1 MKLAAQG
8 ICRPTFGR
16 LLILRLIRVAWVL
29 VVAMT
34 FGQASFPSGA
44 RAASSET
51 NLAASASGSN
61 SSLKALETRLAEAR
75 TNLAAAVAL
84 GDAGVTNVPAGVS
97 PQDFWLRRALLQ
109 RLVRLYEQQLS
120 NAAEL
125 EVTKAREAELS
136 REAQAWTRFTEPL
149 PYSILL
155 TDRLREE
162 IQTERLELN
171 NGDSAV
177 AMLDQ
182 LIEEQRGA
190 LTQAEEKIRQLNEQL
205 EGAKDPAVAARFSW
219 QRDLER
225 LRSQVAAVSVA
236 VFDSERQVRQER
248 LAESRV
254 RLGLLQRQ
262 VIIADTGAKFT
273 QADLDKVTSQIE
285 RECQQLER
293 ELAEAQARRDAATRA
308 LEAAR
313 EEQRQMQGGPE
324 ASPAAKSRALELV
337 AAREAQ
343 LDAAETATSVL
354 RLLLEGGNLERAMW
368 EMRLAAFDSR
378 SVETLR
384 ESGRRLDTFTHRLD
398 LWRDR
403 ARQQLEVSSSQL
415 QLQETRLNN
424 LDPDSELRPLATE
437 RLAALRERDQLLL
450 RFSRTVERVERLTN
464 RWSEG
469 LRAAERKLPLTGR
482 VQNLFSDARSFLQR
496 LWNFEVFT
504 AEDTITVDGQ
514 KITGKRSVTIGK
526 IVMAVLILAVGY
538 WITGLVTAFVEP
550 IIVKRLKIE
559 PNQANLI
566 RRWLRALLVVC
577 LVMFSLVSVK
587 IPLTVFAF
595 AGGALAI
602 GLGFGMQNVLKNFV
616 SGLIILFERPFRV
629 GDVLDVGGQRGTVT
643 SVGLRAS
650 ILQLWD
656 GTETLI
662 PNSTLLENNLTNWTY
677 SNRKVRFTV
686 SVGAAYG
693 SDPRLVIQLLNEVA
707 ERHGLVEKEPKPQ
720 VLFTEFGDSTLT
732 FELRFWVDVTRANA
746 AQVSSD
752 LRMMIAGAFAEH
764 GVVIDFPQRDIH
776 LHAARPIQVEV
787 VPGAKVQPGDA
798 SVPNRAEHESKPT

>member
-29 VVAMT
+29 VVATT

-125 EVTKAREAELS
+125 EVTKARKAELS

-162 IQTERLELN
+162 IQAERLELN

-182 LIEEQRGA
+182 LIEEQRAA
-190 LTQAEEKIRQLNEQL
+190 LAQAEEKIRQLNEQL

-225 LRSQVAAVSVA
+225 LRSQAAAVSLA

-308 LEAAR
+308 LETAR
-313 EEQRQMQGGPE
+313 EEQRLAQGGPE

-354 RLLLEGGNLERAMW
+354 RLLLEGGNLERTMW
-368 EMRLAAFDSR
+368 EMRLAAYDSR

-424 LDPDSELRPLATE
+424 LEPDSELRPLAAE

-496 LWNFEVFT
+496 LWTFEVFT

-514 KITGKRSVTIGK
+514 KITGKRSITIGK

-787 VPGAKVQPGDA
+787 VPGAKVQPGDG

>member
-29 VVAMT
+29 VVATT

-125 EVTKAREAELS
+125 EVTKARKAELS

-190 LTQAEEKIRQLNEQL
+190 LAQAEEKIRQLNEQL

-313 EEQRQMQGGPE
+313 EEQRQMQSGPN

-354 RLLLEGGNLERAMW
+354 RLLLEGGNLERTMW
-368 EMRLAAFDSR
+368 EMRLAAYDSR

-424 LDPDSELRPLATE
+424 LEPDSELRPLAAE

-450 RFSRTVERVERLTN
+450 RFSRTVERVERLTD

-496 LWNFEVFT
+496 LWTFEVFT

-514 KITGKRSVTIGK
+514 KITGKRSITIGK